1 MTRIHLTYPL
11 LIAAAAVAAAPLAL
25 AQDAS
30 LYEDV
35 ANPDASFVR
44 VVDARSA
51 VAVIQSASFDPVE
64 AGVTPYVVIDG
75 ETEVRITSGE
85 TTATEQVQPATFYSF
100 VVGADGSSALV
111 VDKITRN
118 PAQAD
123 VTFYNLSDIASA
135 DLYVPQAKAIAIE
148 GVTPSTGGAVA
159 LKAPLTL
166 DFEIRDG
173 ATVVATV
180 PAVDLK
186 RREGVAIVLSG
197 TGGSYTATATP
208 NALATQ
214 P

>member
-1 MTRIHLTYPL
+1 MTRIPATCSVLA
-11 LIAAAAVAAAPLAL
+11 LIALGSTAL

-35 ANPDASFVR
+35 ANPDSSFVR
-44 VVDARSA
+44 VVDTKSPVAMIQA
-51 VAVIQSASFDPVE
+51 VSFDSIV

-75 ETEVRITSGE
+75 ETEVKITAGE
-85 TTATEQVQPATFYSF
+85 LSATETVEPATFYSF

-123 VTFYNLSDIASA
+123 VTFYNLSDIPSA
-135 DLYVPQAKAIAIE
+135 DLYAPQAKAIAIE
-148 GVTPSTGGAVA
+148 GVGVNEGGAVA

-166 DFEIRDG
+166 DFEVRDG
-173 ATVVATV
+173 ETVVATV

-197 TGGSYTATATP
+197 TGGTYTASVTP
-208 NALATQ
+208 NALAR
-214 P
+214 

>member
-1 MTRIHLTYPL
+1 VKRIHLTLPF
-11 LIAAAAVAAAPLAL
+11 LIATASVAL

-44 VVDARSA
+44 VVDARSS
-51 VAVIQSASFDPVE
+51 VAVIQSASFDRIE

-75 ETEVRITSGE
+75 DTEVRITSGE
-85 TTATEQVQPATFYSF
+85 KTVTEAIQPATFYSF
-100 VVGADGSSALV
+100 VVGADGTSALV

-123 VTFYNLSDIASA
+123 VTFYNLSDIALA

-148 GVTPSTGGAVA
+148 GIAPSAGGAVA

-173 ATVVATV
+173 ETVVATL

-197 TGGSYTATATP
+197 TGGSYTATVTP
-208 NALATQ
+208 NALAKQ

>member
-1 MTRIHLTYPL
+1 MKRIHLTLPL
-11 LIAAAAVAAAPLAL
+11 LVATASMAF

-35 ANPDASFVR
+35 ANPNSSFVR
-44 VVDARSA
+44 VVDASA
-51 VAVIQSASFDPVE
+51 SVAVIQSASFDRVE
-64 AGVTPYVVIDG
+64 KGVTPYVVIDG
-75 ETEVRITSGE
+75 ETEVSITSGE
-85 TTATEQVQPATFYSF
+85 TTATEAIQPATFYSF
-100 VVGADGSSALV
+100 VVGADGASALV

-123 VTFYNLSDIASA
+123 VTFYNLSDIALA

-148 GVTPSTGGAVA
+148 GVAPSTGGAVA

-173 ATVVATV
+173 ETVVATV

-197 TGGSYTATATP
+197 TGGSYTATVTP
-208 NALATQ
+208 NALAKQ

>member
-1 MTRIHLTYPL
+1 MKRIHLALPFL
-11 LIAAAAVAAAPLAL
+11 LVPAPLAL

-35 ANPDASFVR
+35 ANPDSSFVR
-44 VVDARSA
+44 IVDATAS
-51 VAVIQSASFDPVE
+51 VAVIQSASFDKVE

-75 ETEVRITSGE
+75 ETEVRLTSGE
-85 TTATEQVQPATFYSF
+85 TTATEAIQPATFYSF
-100 VVGADGSSALV
+100 VVGADGTSALI

-118 PAQAD
+118 PSQAD

-135 DLYVPQAKAIAIE
+135 NLYVPQAKAVAIE
-148 GVTPSTGGAVA
+148 GIAPSSGGAVA

-173 ATVVATV
+173 DTVVATV

-197 TGGSYTATATP
+197 TGGSYTATVTP
-208 NALATQ
+208 NALAKQ